1 MADVEAMLARREAIA
16 AEMSDLIGR
25 LAPLVAE
32 EQELTSDLRRE
43 MVRFG
48 ITAELFATQPNFA
61 ETICA
66 ELTAAGLRLHRA
78 DPRVRLS
85 SVVAEQH
92 RRTRAKLATVKAA

>member
-1 MADVEAMLARREAIA
+1 MAEIEKMLARREQIA

-32 EQELTSDLRRE
+32 EQELTSALRRE

-48 ITAELFATQPNFA
+48 ITAELFATQPNYA

-78 DPRVRLS
+78 DPRLRLA

-92 RRTRAKLATVKAA
+92 RRTRARLATKAA

>member
-1 MADVEAMLARREAIA
+1 MAEIEQLLVRREAVA
-16 AEMSDLIGR
+16 AEMSDLIAR

-32 EQELTSDLRRE
+32 EQALTSDLRRE
-43 MVRFG
+43 MVRSG

-66 ELTAAGLRLHRA
+66 ELTRAGLRLHRA
-78 DPRVRLS
+78 DARLRLS

>member
-1 MADVEAMLARREAIA
+1 MADVEAMLVRREAIA
-16 AEMSDLIGR
+16 AEMSDLIAQ

-43 MVRFG
+43 MVRSG

-66 ELTAAGLRLHRA
+66 ELTRAGLRLHRA

-85 SVVAEQH
+85 SVVGEQH
-92 RRTRAKLATVKAA
+92 RRTRAKLATKAA